1 MALFM
6 NSLTLPLVHAWLFFF
21 FFSTTEEFVL
31 WTQQVTAQEKCY
43 TNLKM
48 RPELPSSRES
58 RQCSCHMSGSRQ
70 LNCRNYYIFTF
81 LICGSNTYGVL
92 FPHTAEE
99 VIWRKYKVMTEDY
112 LHTLLKLFY
121 KDLIIGFSIWEE
133 NVF

>member
-6 NSLTLPLVHAWLFFF
+6 NSLTLPLVHAWLFF

>member
-21 FFSTTEEFVL
+21 FYNTEEFVL

-48 RPELPSSRES
+48 RPELPSSGES
-58 RQCSCHMSGSRQ
+58 QQCSCQMSGSRQ